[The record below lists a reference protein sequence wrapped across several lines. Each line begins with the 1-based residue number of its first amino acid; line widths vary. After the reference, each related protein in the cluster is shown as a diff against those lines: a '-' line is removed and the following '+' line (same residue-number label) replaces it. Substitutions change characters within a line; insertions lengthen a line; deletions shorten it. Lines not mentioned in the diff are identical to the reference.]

1 MEYQKNPIQGCRD
14 EFSVKIKTKAA
25 RQMHS
30 GASWTLLE
38 ASLGSIHTGLTS
50 ISYFTLV
57 SCLLGGKRWST
68 QNLWPRV
75 LHPFGADP
83 ISSSAFWRSPTTTFD
98 SKLLAIQSWMFDCE
112 SQNGHSKCR
121 PVPFAPLRLLTVG
134 LDGKPLRLVERDTST
149 IRTDYATL
157 SHCWGGSLQLRI
169 TKGTLAIF
177 SKEVPSKLIPK
188 TFTNAIN
195 IAPSSKN
202 SIYLDQCPIHYLR

>member
-1 MEYQKNPIQGCRD
+1 M
-14 EFSVKIKTKAA
+14 
-25 RQMHS
+25 
-30 GASWTLLE
+30 
-38 ASLGSIHTGLTS
+38 
-50 ISYFTLV
+50 
-57 SCLLGGKRWST
+57 
-68 QNLWPRV
+68 
-75 LHPFGADP
+75 
-83 ISSSAFWRSPTTTFD
+83 TTFD
-98 SKLLAIQSWMFDCE
+98 SKLLAIQSWISDCE
-112 SQNGHSKCR
+112 SQNMHSKCR

-202 SIYLDQCPIHYLR
+202 SIYLDQCPMHCLR